1 MNILGV
7 PTFKSRLNSLNLSGK
22 ILHRIVTKIVSRTNT
37 HLNDVSIVGP
47 SDNCSDENNWN

>member
-7 PTFKSRLNSLNLSGK
+7 ATFNSRLNSLNLSEK

-37 HLNDVSIVGP
+37 HLNDVCIVGP